1 MSGMHLSR
9 DVDRSIVRTIRVTRA
24 QAAEIVSRPFVEFL
38 RSVGVEPH
46 ARARGWSHGLHFD
59 GRISLTVLTVPGAP
73 DGATIRRR
81 IEAII
86 GECIDRTMQTVA
98 VQFSEKEWL
107 HIVAAQDAVNAFI
120 REHGGEGSK
129 LRVDGSCRLKT
140 LIDPRRFTPEGG
152 KPHEHLRNALLRI
165 AGQPERLIKP
175 DLTAEE
181 RAAAEKAAREA
192 KNARARAERAE
203 ARKGKVPP
211 PPPPRPATIGA
222 DERVDWIQ
230 FQTTGVERALMMQ
243 ATAASLGSLVEE
255 LGIIVGPR
263 AGRPITRA
271 GGDRLRVML
280 CIDRLDP
287 IDRRGDLRDRILI
300 ALGGTPR
307 IDTGGKPRAEY
318 IREHALYR
326 HRGDK
331 PEAPP
336 PATPAERKAKARQ
349 KLVAREREQVA
360 AVEAKQTSRHENPR
374 RPPCAPMPDAD
385 SRWPRGISADDVRP
399 SRVDGLRPVMPQRHS
414 ARDAW
419 TQAD

>member
-1 MSGMHLSR
+1 MSGMQLSR

-38 RSVGVEPH
+38 RSVGVDPH

-120 REHGGEGSK
+120 RQCGGEGSK

-140 LIDPRRFTPEGG
+140 LIDPRRFTPDGG

-165 AGQPERLIKP
+165 AGQPERAIKV

-181 RAAAEKAAREA
+181 RAAAAKAAREA
-192 KNARARAERAE
+192 DNARRRAERAA
-203 ARKGKVPP
+203 ARKDTIPP
-211 PPPPRPATIGA
+211 PPLPRTREGIIDG
-222 DERVDWIQ
+222 ERVEWLQ
-230 FQTTGVERALMMQ
+230 FQTTGPERALMMQ
-243 ATAASLGSLVEE
+243 ASAASLGSLVEE
-255 LGIIVGPR
+255 LGIIISPR

-280 CIDRLDP
+280 CVDRLDP
-287 IDRRGDLRDRILI
+287 IDKRGDLRDRILV
-300 ALGGTPR
+300 ALGGKPR
-307 IDTGGKPRAEY
+307 IDTGGMPRAEY
-318 IREHALYR
+318 IRQHGLYR
-326 HRGDK
+326 HRGEESEK
-331 PEAPP
+331 PAPRKG
-336 PATPAERKAKARQ
+336 ERKVR
-349 KLVAREREQVA
+349 LRERLIARERDQVA
-360 AVEAKQTSRHENPR
+360 AVEAKQVERHENPR
-374 RPPCAPMPDAD
+374 RPPCTPMPDTD
-385 SRWPRGISADDVRP
+385 SRWPRGLSLDSVRP

-419 TQAD
+419 TQDS

>member
-1 MSGMHLSR
+1 MSGVQFTR

-24 QAAEIVSRPFVEFL
+24 QAAEIVSRPFAEFL
-38 RSVGVEPH
+38 RSIGVEPH

-86 GECIDRTMQTVA
+86 GECVDRTMQTVA

-140 LIDPRRFTPEGG
+140 LIDPRRFTPDGG

-165 AGQPERLIKP
+165 AGQPERHIKP

-181 RAAAEKAAREA
+181 RIAAEKAAREA

-203 ARKGKVPP
+203 ARKGKIPP

-230 FQTTGVERALMMQ
+230 FQTTGIERALMMQ

-307 IDTGGKPRAEY
+307 IDTGGMPRGEY
-318 IREHALYR
+318 IRQHGLYR

-331 PEAPP
+331 PEAPT
-336 PATPAERKAKARQ
+336 PATPAERRMKARQ

-360 AVEAKQTSRHENPR
+360 AVEAKQVERHRNPR
-374 RPPCAPMPDAD
+374 RPPCAPMPASD
-385 SRWPRGISADDVRP
+385 SRWPRGFSADDVRP

-419 TQAD
+419 TQDT